1 MVRLTATLFSAGALA
16 ALAVPSAAQTA
27 GFTTI
32 PVTFTGTVSNDP
44 RQTIRIQVPGAVV
57 PAGQPVPT
65 VPYTGPLPDFPLKPG
80 DTIKLTFNVTAPTKD
95 FFASPAYTGQVAA
108 DGIYKLQV
116 YSAPPRDANGVV
128 APLGTYATSSN
139 PAMSSPFFNPS
150 SGTPSVSGYTLV
162 YDANAGT
169 FSLAFPAA
177 LNGAGSAGW
186 DAPTFNYDYATDR
199 VGLADS
205 SCFVEASC
213 SQVNTGGR
221 YSFQIGENGGYAA
234 GAVLGTT
241 TNLAPVVGFF
251 DLLFGGS
258 WSLPTWSGSG
268 SPTPVP
274 EPGSTLLF
282 ATAALAVIARRQR
295 QTRSR
300 EQAAAAA

>member
-1 MVRLTATLFSAGALA
+1 MARGFVMLFGAGALF
-16 ALAVPSAAQTA
+16 ALCSPAEAQTA

-44 RQTIRIQVPGAVV
+44 GQTIRIQVPGAVV
-57 PAGQPVPT
+57 PTGQPVPT

-80 DTIKLTFNVTAPTKD
+80 DTIQLSFNVSAPTRD

-108 DGIYKLQV
+108 DGIYKLQI
-116 YSAPPRDANGVV
+116 YTAPPRDANGVV
-128 APLGTYATSSN
+128 APLGTYATASAPSL
-139 PAMSSPFFNPS
+139 SSPFFNPS
-150 SGTPSVSGYTLV
+150 SGTPSVGGYTLV
-162 YDANAGT
+162 YDASADT

-186 DAPTFNYDYATDR
+186 DAPTFNYDYSTDR

-205 SCFVEASC
+205 SCFVGISC

-221 YSFQIGENGGYAA
+221 YSFQIGENGGYAT
-234 GAVLGTT
+234 GSVLGTT
-241 TNLAPVVGFF
+241 TALAPVVGFF

-268 SPTPVP
+268 NPVPVP
-274 EPGSTLLF
+274 EPGTSLLF
-282 ATAALAVIARRQR
+282 GAAVLAIAARGRKRARGARVATV
-295 QTRSR
+295 TG
-300 EQAAAAA
+300 